1 MKHEPTTDT
10 DSPLRSIPAAQIYL
24 GGISRAGLY
33 SILPRLDTVKI
44 GGRRMILRA
53 SLDAFIDA
61 SRVKA

>member
-1 MKHEPTTDT
+1 MKHETTTDT

-33 SILPRLDTVKI
+33 ALLPRLESVKL

-53 SLDAFIDA
+53 SLDAFIAA
-61 SRVKA
+61 SRV